1 MDAQIKTN
9 MPWVVYRCEK
19 LRVRGPRP
27 SQLPQEF
34 MSGHLSPSEAMD
46 EADRLARLDV
56 AHSYL
61 VGAA

>member
-1 MDAQIKTN
+1 MMTAMNTN
-9 MPWVVYRCEK
+9 MPWAVYRCEK

-34 MSGHLSPSEAMD
+34 ISGHLSPSEAMD
-46 EADRLARLDV
+46 EADRLARLD
-56 AHSYL
+56 ASRTYL